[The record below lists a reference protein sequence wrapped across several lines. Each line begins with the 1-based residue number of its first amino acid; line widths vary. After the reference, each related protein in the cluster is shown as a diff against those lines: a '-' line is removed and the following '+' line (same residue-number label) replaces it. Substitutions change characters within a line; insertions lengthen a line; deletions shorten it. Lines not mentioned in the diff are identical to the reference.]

1 MLRTEKEC
9 IEYIHSAG
17 RFGKKAGLC
26 NIKALLDIL
35 GNPQRDLKCIHV
47 AGTNG
52 KGSVSCMISNILCA
66 KGYKVGLNTSPYIE
80 VFNERL
86 SICGEFIS
94 ADKLIYYTNLVAD
107 AIRKLNNIKP
117 IEFEIIT
124 AIGFLYFKD
133 EKCDYAVIECGI
145 GGLYDSTNVIENPT
159 LCVIC
164 SLDFDHTEILGD
176 TIEDIAYQ
184 KAGIIKDNSKTV
196 VHPLVC
202 DEAFKVI
209 EKTATEKNSH
219 LFKAEDNFEVIKEDL
234 TGTCAVIDGIEI
246 NLSLLGTYQISNA
259 ALCVKCARVLGIED
273 TYIKQGIESARW
285 KCRFELV
292 GYNTIIDGAHN
303 YQGVCSFCQSV
314 EKYIP
319 GENRV
324 FIIGMLNDKD
334 FNKSAKELSNL
345 KGEFIVTDV
354 PSTRQTDG
362 KSVYECIKN
371 YIPSAKYIPNYEEA
385 YTYARIRGGEGFVCI
400 AGSLYLAGALRTF
413 INKNSHFP
421 SKEK

>member
-17 RFGKKAGLC
+17 RFGKKTGLC

-52 KGSVSCMISNILCA
+52 KGSVSCMLSNILCA

-86 SICGEFIS
+86 SICGECIS

-107 AIRKLNNIKP
+107 AIEKLNNIKP

-124 AIGFLYFKD
+124 AIGFLYFRD

-145 GGLYDSTNVIENPT
+145 GGLYDSTNVIENPS

-176 TIEDIAYQ
+176 SIEEIAYQ
-184 KAGIIKDNSKTV
+184 KAGIIKDNSKV
-196 VHPLVC
+196 VLHPFVC
-202 DEAFKVI
+202 DKAFKVI
-209 EKTATEKNSH
+209 EKTANEKNSS
-219 LFKAEDNFEVIKEDL
+219 LYKAKDNFEVIKESLD
-234 TGTCAVIDGIEI
+234 GTCAFIDGIDV

-259 ALCVKCARVLGIED
+259 SLAVKGARVLGIED
-273 TYIKQGIESARW
+273 EYIKKGIENARW

-292 GYNTIIDGAHN
+292 DDKTIIDGAHN
-303 YQGVCSFCQSV
+303 YQGVCAFCQSV

-319 GENRV
+319 DENKV

-334 FNKSAKELSNL
+334 FDMSSKILSSL
-345 KGEFIVTDV
+345 KGQFVVTDV
-354 PSTRQTDG
+354 PSARQTNAQ
-362 KSVYECIKN
+362 SVYECIKKH
-371 YIPSAKYIPNYEEA
+371 IPDAKYIPDCKEA
-385 YTYARIRGGEGFVCI
+385 YTYARSICGDGFVCI
-400 AGSLYLAGALRTF
+400 AGSLYLAGAMRTY
-413 INKNSHFP
+413 ITKNHYFP